1 MNSILSF
8 KKYFN
13 LTLCIVGFISIVGCQ
28 PEEFTE
34 GNGLSDSNL
43 DASFNIIPVPGEFNR
58 YMLESNTEN
67 VLFSIWNTGDGDF
80 KGKMEQ
86 KVFYPDAGTY
96 TVTHTAIG
104 RGGVTSTTSKEL
116 VVAQSD
122 PIAGNIV
129 KGGTF
134 ADATDHGQWTIQP
147 ISASGAA
154 WVLNEGSAT
163 IFSTS
168 AWAQQGIYQ
177 AIEVEKDKAYAIDM
191 KVSGGGGFIETW
203 FEVYVGTTAPVAG
216 VEYTANGTT
225 DFKIMGLSTWDGCA
239 TAPFSGRLTNI
250 GCVKNSKTDTI
261 DNTITFAESGTIYLY
276 IRSGGN
282 VFDPSGIT
290 ITNVEMRGTGN

>member
-1 MNSILSF
+1 MDLITILKRYSCLVF
-8 KKYFN
+8 VVISM
-13 LTLCIVGFISIVGCQ
+13 TFISSCQ
-28 PEEFTE
+28 PDELGI
-34 GNGLSDSNL
+34 GNGLSDPNV
-43 DASFNIIPVPGEFNR
+43 DASFTVTPIEGVTNR
-58 YMLESNTEN
+58 YRLEAQTTN
-67 VLFSIWNTGDGDF
+67 VLSSKWDVGDGIF
-80 KGKMEQ
+80 SGKMIEE
-86 KVFYPDAGTY
+86 VFFPDAGTY
-96 TVTHTAIG
+96 TVTHFALG
-104 RGGVTSTTSKEL
+104 KGGETNASSQEII
-116 VVAQSD
+116 VAESD
-122 PIAGNIV
+122 PVSGNLV
-129 KGGTF
+129 KGGKFT
-134 ADATDHGQWTIQP
+134 DATDHGQWTIQP

-177 AIEVEKDKAYAIDM
+177 AIEVDKDKAYAIDM